1 MFYNS
6 LQRIIF
12 MSACM
17 ASANAVWTVAHA
29 DGQEQD
35 RQFAVNQW
43 QQNLVFAPSQS
54 QLARESKGG
63 ITIVSGFRDTEVDHA
78 MDEQFERIEN
88 LMFVGTVVT
97 NNDGSAA
104 IDPGTGQPE
113 TEDDG
118 C

>member
-1 MFYNS
+1 
-6 LQRIIF
+6 
-12 MSACM
+12 MSACI
-17 ASANAVWTVAHA
+17 ASAHTVWTVAHA

-35 RQFAVNQW
+35 RQFSVDQW
-43 QQNLVFAPSQS
+43 QQNLIFAPSQS
-54 QLARESKGG
+54 QLARESNGS
-63 ITIVSGFRDTEVDHA
+63 ITIVSGLRDTEVDHA

-97 NNDGSAA
+97 TSDGNPA